1 MNIKRAKQE
10 IINTIQAYLKKEE
23 NGDYLIPPLRQRPLL
38 LIGPPGIGKRE
49 IIKQA
54 AKECQVGLVSYT
66 MSHHTRQSI
75 IGLPIVKEKDYQGK
89 KYSVTEY
96 TMSEMIAA
104 IYDKMENTDYKE
116 GILFLDEIDCVSETL
131 MPMLIQLLQEKTL
144 CNQEIPLGWTIVAA
158 ATPPEYHRVAR
169 EFDIATLDRMKRIDV
184 EENLEV
190 WKEYGYRQ
198 EIHPAI
204 ISYLELRK
212 ENFYKVETTV
222 DGKLFVTARGWED
235 LSRFI
240 KAYEQMEKKVDFQ
253 VVEQFVQHPEIAKD
267 FTTFLQLYH
276 KYKQDYNINDILH
289 GQWDVTVVQKVRL
302 APADER
308 LGIIS
313 LLNGRLNEMFIACHA
328 LNYYVSKLHHYLI
341 YYRENQATVLLDDVC
356 RFAEKEKMTAVEK
369 GLLDKRE
376 ERSYQ
381 QVVDTLEAFSREIK
395 GEMHYEAESFA
406 KVKALF
412 KKRVAMRE
420 TKLNQT
426 GKMLEFVFLFME
438 DAFGD
443 SHEMETFVTEL
454 NTSYYSLWFI
464 KEHGSDLYYRHSKG
478 LFYQERH
485 QEVLDE
491 LEELER
497 IVERRENN

>member
-10 IINTIQAYLKKEE
+10 IINTMQAYLKKEE
-23 NGDYLIPPLRQRPLL
+23 NGDYLIPPLKQRPIL

-49 IIKQA
+49 IVKQA

-66 MSHHTRQSI
+66 MTHHTRQSI
-75 IGLPIVKEKDYQGK
+75 VGLPIVKEKNYQGK
-89 KYSVTEY
+89 RYSVTEY
-96 TMSEMIAA
+96 TMSEMVAA
-104 IYDKMENTDYKE
+104 IYEKMEHTSHKE
-116 GILFLDEIDCVSETL
+116 GIVYLDEIDCVSETL
-131 MPMLIQLLQEKTL
+131 VPMLTQLLQEKTFGS
-144 CNQEIPLGWTIVAA
+144 QEIPIGWTIVAA
-158 ATPPEYHRVAR
+158 ATPPEYNQWVR

-190 WKEYGYRQ
+190 WKEYAYRQ
-198 EIHPAI
+198 EVHPAV

-212 ENFYKVETTV
+212 ENFYKVETTI
-222 DGKLFVTARGWED
+222 DGKFFVTARGWED

-240 KAYEQMEKKVDFQ
+240 KAYEQMEKKVDYR
-253 VVEQFVQHPEIAKD
+253 VVEQFVQHPEISKD
-267 FTTFLQLYH
+267 FATFLELYH

-289 GQWDVTVVQKVRL
+289 GQWDTIVVQKVRL
-302 APADER
+302 APLDER

-328 LNYYVSKLHHYLI
+328 LNYYVTKLHHYLI

-356 RFAEKEKMTAVEK
+356 RFAEKEKMKAVEK

-395 GEMHYEAESFA
+395 GEMHYEEASFA
-406 KVKALF
+406 KVKGLF
-412 KKRVAMRE
+412 KKRVVLRE

-443 SHEMETFVTEL
+443 SPEMAAFITEL
-454 NTSYYSLWFI
+454 NASYYSLWFI

-478 LFYQERH
+478 MFWAEQH
-485 QEVLDE
+485 QDVLDE
-491 LEELER
+491 LEELEKQ
-497 IVERRENN
+497 VERREIY

>member
-10 IINTIQAYLKKEE
+10 ITNTIQAYLKRGES
-23 NGDYLIPPLRQRPLL
+23 GDYLIPPLKQRPIL

-49 IIKQA
+49 IVKQA
-54 AKECQVGLVSYT
+54 AKECQIGFVSYT
-66 MSHHTRQSI
+66 MTHHTRQSVV
-75 IGLPIVKEKDYQGK
+75 GLPIVKEKNYQGK

-96 TMSEMIAA
+96 TMSEMIVA
-104 IYDKMENTDYKE
+104 IYEKMENTSYKE

-131 MPMLIQLLQEKTL
+131 VPMVTQLLQEKTFG
-144 CNQEIPLGWTIVAA
+144 NQEIPGGWTIVAA
-158 ATPPEYHRVAR
+158 TTPPEYHRLVR
-169 EFDIATLDRMKRIDV
+169 EFDIATLDRMKRIDI

-190 WKEYGYRQ
+190 WKEYAYRQ
-198 EIHPAI
+198 EVHPAI

-222 DGKLFVTARGWED
+222 DGKFFVTARGWED

-240 KAYEQMEKKVDFQ
+240 KAYEQMEKKVDFR
-253 VVEQFVQHPEIAKD
+253 VVEQFVQHPEVSKD
-267 FTTFLQLYH
+267 FATFLELYH

-289 GQWDVTVVQKVRL
+289 GQWDMSVVQKVKL
-302 APADER
+302 APLDER

-313 LLNGRLNEMFIACHA
+313 LLNGRLNEMFISCHA

-395 GEMHYEAESFA
+395 GEMHYEEESFA

-420 TKLNQT
+420 GKLNQT

-438 DAFGD
+438 DAFGE
-443 SHEMETFVTEL
+443 SQEMAAFVTEL
-454 NTSYYSLWFI
+454 NASYYSLWFI

-478 LFYQERH
+478 LFLMEQH
-485 QEVLDE
+485 QDVLDE

>member
-1 MNIKRAKQE
+1 MNIKRAKKE

-23 NGDYLIPPLRQRPLL
+23 TGDYLIPPLKQRPIL

-49 IIKQA
+49 IVKQA
-54 AKECQVGLVSYT
+54 AKECQIGIVSYT
-66 MSHHTRQSI
+66 MTHHTRQSI
-75 IGLPIVKEKDYQGK
+75 VGLPIVKEKNYQGK
-89 KYSVTEY
+89 RYSVTEH
-96 TMSEMIAA
+96 TMSEMVAA
-104 IYDKMENTDYKE
+104 IYEKMEHSSHKE
-116 GILFLDEIDCVSETL
+116 GILYLDEIDSVSETL
-131 MPMLIQLLQEKTL
+131 VPMITQLLQEKTL
-144 CNQEIPLGWTIVAA
+144 CNQEIPIGWTIVAA
-158 ATPPEYHRVAR
+158 ATPPGYNRLVR
-169 EFDIATLDRMKRIDV
+169 EFDIPILDRMKRINL
-184 EENLEV
+184 EEDLEV
-190 WKEYGYRQ
+190 WKEYAYRQ

-212 ENFYKVETTV
+212 DSFYKVETTV
-222 DGKLFVTARGWED
+222 DGKFFVTARGWED

-240 KAYEQMEKKVDFQ
+240 KAYEQMEKKVDYH
-253 VVEQFVQHPEIAKD
+253 VVEQFAQHPEIAKD
-267 FTTFLQLYH
+267 FATFLELYH

-289 GQWDVTVVQKVRL
+289 GQWDMTVVEKVRL
-302 APADER
+302 APPEER

-328 LNYYVSKLHHYLI
+328 LNYYVTKLHHYLI

-356 RFAEKEKMTAVEK
+356 RFAEKEKMAAVEK

-395 GEMHYEAESFA
+395 GEMHYEEASFA
-406 KVKALF
+406 KVKTLF
-412 KKRVAMRE
+412 KKRVTMRE

-438 DAFGD
+438 DAFGE
-443 SHEMETFVTEL
+443 SQEMAAFVTEL
-454 NTSYYSLWFI
+454 NASYYSLWFI

-478 LFYQERH
+478 LFLAKQH
-485 QEVLDE
+485 QDVLDE